1 MGQGNRDRGL
11 LRLMTG
17 GVYTLG
23 HKDYKAEYK
32 KKEYMKELL
41 EKEIKR
47 ELEAIINEQ
56 VG

>member
-23 HKDYKAEYK
+23 HRDYKAEHK
-32 KKEYMKELL
+32 KKEYMRELL
-41 EKEIKR
+41 EKEIKKN
-47 ELEAIINEQ
+47 LEDIINEQ